1 VRGKLSRD
9 SMPAAQTDKPAVT
22 APRRGRLGF
31 GELAVCFLLA
41 CGPAKQAAPS
51 VPMYERQGER
61 LVVPEGSPLRARM
74 KIEPATEQLIQSQLI
89 APASVEADPT
99 RLAKIAPPVAGRVEK
114 LLVRLGE
121 RVEKGQPLL
130 ILNAPD
136 LVTAQSD
143 YAKGKSGLA
152 LAQKAYARQKDLN
165 EHGIGAQRE
174 LEQSETERT
183 NAQSELDRARKR
195 LEQLGVAPDSPV
207 GPLVVRAPISG
218 RVVDMAVAGGEFKND
233 PNAVLMTVADLSTVW
248 LTASVQEKDFRRVKV
263 GDEATAVFSAYPD
276 QSFTGKVFSVADLL
290 DLDTRTVKVRVAFDN
305 PDGRFKPGM
314 FATVRFA
321 GTSTSRVVVPSTAL
335 VLRGDESYA
344 YVEVGDWAFEA
355 RSVVTGEQQ
364 GGMTVVT
371 KGLDAGTR
379 VVTRE
384 AVVLQ

>member
-1 VRGKLSRD
+1 VVLGTGD
-9 SMPAAQTDKPAVT
+9 SMPAAQSDHPAVT
-22 APRRGRLGF
+22 APRRGRPLRGRALVLALLLG
-31 GELAVCFLLA
+31 
-41 CGPAKQAAPS
+41 CGPAKQQAATA
-51 VPMYERQGER
+51 PMYERQGVR
-61 LVVPEGSPLRARM
+61 VVVPEGSPLRSRI
-74 KIEPATEQLIQSQLI
+74 KVEPATEQLIQSQLI
-89 APASVEADPT
+89 APGSVEADPT

-114 LLVRLGE
+114 LLVRLGD

-143 YAKGKSGLA
+143 FAKAKGGLA

-174 LEQSETERT
+174 LEQAENEKL

-195 LEQLGVAPDSPV
+195 LEQLGVGPDAPP
-207 GPLVVRAPISG
+207 GPLVVRSPISG
-218 RVVDMAVAGGEFKND
+218 RVVDLAVTGGEFKND

-276 QSFTGKVFSVADLL
+276 QPFTGKVFSVADLL
-290 DLDTRTVKVRVAFDN
+290 DLDTRSVKVRVAFDN
-305 PDGRFKPGM
+305 PDGHFKPGM

-321 GTSTSRVVVPSTAL
+321 NASTPRVVVPTTAL

-344 YVEVGDWAFEA
+344 YVEVGDWVFEP

-371 KGLDAGTR
+371 KGLDAGTL